1 MRSKPTVLRADRRG
15 WLSPAPRGPAT
26 SGNGGFP
33 DLVYGTLAAYLAE
46 VWGSG
51 EVLIEIEEAEGHT
64 VIATVRT
71 PVGTLTVLAELE
83 LVGRV
88 LWVRGAHIQGL
99 SPGAL
104 GRAGLNAVARK
115 FLEEA
120 DADALVV
127 DRLDRGA
134 VKART
139 IGARPRRF
147 PRPFRF
153 PR

>member
-1 MRSKPTVLRADRRG
+1 
-15 WLSPAPRGPAT
+15 
-26 SGNGGFP
+26 
-33 DLVYGTLAAYLAE
+33 
-46 VWGSG
+46 VWDVG
-51 EVLIEIEEAEGHT
+51 EVLIEIEEAEGRT
-64 VIATVRT
+64 VVATVRT
-71 PVGTLTVLAELE
+71 PVGTLTVMAELE

-127 DRLDRGA
+127 EGGS
-134 VKART
+134 RT
-139 IGARPRRF
+139 TGARPWHF